1 MTSHRARVTAREL
14 LLAGASARWRRYST
28 LDRRI
33 DFRDTARAPEWLSGD
48 VLARLAEPDM
58 TKVRAVMNT
67 AGEFLATDY
76 HAKVPTF
83 RIATLASNW
92 AANFL
97 ALMLL
102 TLLQLIAHAV

>member
-1 MTSHRARVTAREL
+1 MASHRARVAAREL
-14 LLAGASARWRRYST
+14 LLAGASAGGRRYST

-58 TKVRAVMNT
+58 TEVGAVMNAT
-67 AGEFLATDY
+67 GEFLATDY
-76 HAKVPTF
+76 HAEVPTF
-83 RIATLASNW
+83 RVAALAADW

-102 TLLQLIAHAV
+102 ALL